1 MFNRFKTTV
10 RSIML
15 GAILTL
21 GACGAATAQLETT
34 AKDYSFDLSTER
46 KVCQYMSNDFV
57 EMYDMWDSGMPIE
70 VIRTFMVLASD
81 RDPIIKY
88 PLDILVD
95 VLGFFEPGEL
105 SFMQWLIAAEEVCV
119 DVIGPDY
126 MEPEAIDF
134 RGA

>member
-1 MFNRFKTTV
+1 MFNRFKTAA

-21 GACGAATAQLETT
+21 GACGAATAQEATPSQ
-34 AKDYSFDLSTER
+34 DYSFSISTER

-57 EMYDMWDSGMPIE
+57 EMYDMWDEGTPLE

-95 VLGFFEPGEL
+95 VLGFFEPGDI
-105 SFMQWLIAAEEVCV
+105 SFMTWLIVSEEICV

-126 MEPEAIDF
+126 MVPESRDR